1 MGLKIDKIPLP
12 YGPPYQA
19 IHYTEASETLA
30 ESRSPQP
37 PLIRG
42 EKMKSLLC
50 MALSF
55 FDQEICV
62 TNSVERRKTN

>member
-30 ESRSPQP
+30 ESWSPP
-37 PLIRG
+37 TPLDKGG
-42 EKMKSLLC
+42 EDEKLAM
-50 MALSF
+50 
-55 FDQEICV
+55 
-62 TNSVERRKTN
+62 

>member
-50 MALSF
+50 KALSF
-55 FDQEICV
+55 
-62 TNSVERRKTN
+62 